1 MVGLNKVRHPIRPGL
16 SSSTWIHPNLNFVHL
31 ACSSRVSSPTYHLP
45 TSCSFLAMGPAHCSN
60 RPRHCHHLLRVAEE
74 VIPLCLKLRCLT
86 LLIRAVACG
95 TKPTARHSAGGSGAR
110 EWSPE

>member
-16 SSSTWIHPNLNFVHL
+16 SSSTLIHPNLKFVHH

-45 TSCSFLAMGPAHCSN
+45 TSCSSLAMGPAHCSN
-60 RPRHCHHLLRVAEE
+60 RPRHGHHLLRVAEE
-74 VIPLCLKLRCLT
+74 VIPLYLKLRCFR
-86 LLIRAVACG
+86 LLVQAMACG
-95 TKPTARHSAGGSGAR
+95 SKPTARHSTGGSVAR